1 MGFQTSCASYYES
14 FLIRT
19 AVNAFGDKWCC
30 VCQKFLTY
38 SRRNAYDLVM
48 DIKGHVTRDNVTL
61 RGDRNKPRLKGR
73 RSMDM
78 KSRARSDTV
87 REATAEV
94 TSFLAAR
101 VRVLAGHESM
111 LHNRSAGLM
120 YV

>member
-1 MGFQTSCASYYES
+1 
-14 FLIRT
+14 
-19 AVNAFGDKWCC
+19 
-30 VCQKFLTY
+30 
-38 SRRNAYDLVM
+38 
-48 DIKGHVTRDNVTL
+48 
-61 RGDRNKPRLKGR
+61 
-73 RSMDM
+73 MDM